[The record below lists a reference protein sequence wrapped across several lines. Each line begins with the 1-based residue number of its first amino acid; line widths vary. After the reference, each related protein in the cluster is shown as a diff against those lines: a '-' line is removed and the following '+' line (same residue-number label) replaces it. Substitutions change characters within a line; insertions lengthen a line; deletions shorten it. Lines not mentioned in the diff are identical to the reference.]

1 MRKNK
6 QRKLEKKRRAKRE
19 HLRRKPVS
27 QAYQGNKYRN
37 EDTVPLLFQTEIG
50 IYESFVISDRRITD
64 HDVRRALERLIREV
78 RGGNGCI
85 SSGSVPDGLAE
96 QGNEENLIAG
106 NIRQHWE
113 EYAEKEPFPGNGK
126 LIGMLRT
133 ILGSIETW
141 GNISPTS
148 RGYLR
153 YLEGFMDKLGVNCR
167 QVPPELAEQ
176 LLVAEADGDPEPF
189 ENDYDDDYD
198 DELLAAGRAWADG
211 EESAGVVFRSLAE
224 EMIEDGKAQQVAETC
239 QQVLGVN
246 PPKHIREELI
256 RLSLGAQQLLPP
268 PPSRLRHFFHRLI
281 GR

>member
-1 MRKNK
+1 MRKSK

-19 HLRRKPVS
+19 HLSRKPVS
-27 QAYQGNKYRN
+27 LAYQGNKYRN
-37 EDTVPLLFQTEIG
+37 EETIPLVFQTEIG
-50 IYESFVISDRRITD
+50 IYESFVMSDRRITD
-64 HDVRRALERLIREV
+64 HHVRRALERLIREV
-78 RGGNGCI
+78 RGGEGCL
-85 SSGSVPDGLAE
+85 SSRCVPNDLAE
-96 QGNEENLIAG
+96 QESEENLIVW

-113 EYAEKEPFPGNGK
+113 EYAEKEPFPDRGI
-126 LIGMLRT
+126 LIGVLRT

-153 YLEGFMDKLGVNCR
+153 YLEGFMGKLGVNCR

-176 LLVAEADGDPEPF
+176 LLVAEADGDLEPF
-189 ENDYDDDYD
+189 EDDLGDDD

-211 EESAGVVFRSLAE
+211 EKSAGVVFRSLAE
-224 EMIEDGKAQQVAETC
+224 EMIEAGEAQQVAETC

-246 PPKHIREELI
+246 PPKHIREELM
-256 RLSLGAQQLLPP
+256 RLSLGAQQRLPP

>member
-1 MRKNK
+1 M
-6 QRKLEKKRRAKRE
+6 
-19 HLRRKPVS
+19 
-27 QAYQGNKYRN
+27 
-37 EDTVPLLFQTEIG
+37 
-50 IYESFVISDRRITD
+50 
-64 HDVRRALERLIREV
+64 
-78 RGGNGCI
+78 
-85 SSGSVPDGLAE
+85 
-96 QGNEENLIAG
+96 
-106 NIRQHWE
+106 
-113 EYAEKEPFPGNGK
+113 
-126 LIGMLRT
+126 IGMLRT

-153 YLEGFMDKLGVNCR
+153 YLEGFMGKLGVNCR
-167 QVPPELAEQ
+167 QITPEQAEC
-176 LLVAEADGDPEPF
+176 LLIGEADADFEPF
-189 ENDYDDDYD
+189 EDDYD